1 MVEEFDLPQ
10 SIVENAA
17 AVWGSK
23 VHPDDKAAFMEANQ
37 VIADGRSD
45 FHCVE
50 YRAKNRKGEWIW
62 VRCRGY
68 LERDEDG
75 GP

>member
-50 YRAKNRKGEWIW
+50 YRAKNRKGE
-62 VRCRGY
+62 
-68 LERDEDG
+68 
-75 GP
+75 

>member
-1 MVEEFDLPQ
+1 
-10 SIVENAA
+10 
-17 AVWGSK
+17 
-23 VHPDDKAAFMEANQ
+23 MEANQ
-37 VIADGRSD
+37 IADGRSD

-68 LERDEDG
+68 LSAGDG
-75 GP
+75 EPSLLPGSSPI